1 MMRLRSRRGSHAAV
15 VSLPPPFSWGTLAAR
30 HRLGSVGGKSSMA
43 KAEVQSLGAI
53 PFNRQ
58 FYVFKPPRPLAEIDA
73 ELRSSP
79 TVSWR

>member
-1 MMRLRSRRGSHAAV
+1 
-15 VSLPPPFSWGTLAAR
+15 
-30 HRLGSVGGKSSMA
+30 MA